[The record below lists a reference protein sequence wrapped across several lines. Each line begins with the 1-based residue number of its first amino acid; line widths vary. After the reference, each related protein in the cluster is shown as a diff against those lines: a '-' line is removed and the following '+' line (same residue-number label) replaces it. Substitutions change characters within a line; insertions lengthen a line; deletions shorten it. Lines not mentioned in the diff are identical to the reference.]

1 MLPASVCG
9 GVSRGLMYRCAT
21 LSPTIRCRE
30 KSSAAVTSLCSYDNL
45 KHDQQYQ
52 RVLITPRK
60 TSSPEIHL
68 DWITG
73 GTFTGKHR
81 HLSMNDVFFMHIGQI
96 NHIYT
101 KQICILYRQVQ
112 PTSLDSVFYHMPVVV
127 TTQTFQA
134 LTVKAVNFTPSN
146 NNNHKHVTREKI
158 QPQLTC
164 RSWIWNCL
172 SHTVCK
178 VNIKSLQVSVLI
190 GF

>member
-21 LSPTIRCRE
+21 LSPYHQMSWE
-30 KSSAAVTSLCSYDNL
+30 KQCSCYEFVFLWQSETWSTVLASANNSKENILTRNTLGLDYWW
-45 KHDQQYQ
+45 HFY
-52 RVLITPRK
+52 RK
-60 TSSPEIHL
+60 TPPSFYE
-68 DWITG
+68 WC
-73 GTFTGKHR
+73 
-81 HLSMNDVFFMHIGQI
+81 FFMHIGQI

-101 KQICILYRQVQ
+101 KQICILYRQVL

-158 QPQLTC
+158 
-164 RSWIWNCL
+164 
-172 SHTVCK
+172 
-178 VNIKSLQVSVLI
+178 
-190 GF
+190 